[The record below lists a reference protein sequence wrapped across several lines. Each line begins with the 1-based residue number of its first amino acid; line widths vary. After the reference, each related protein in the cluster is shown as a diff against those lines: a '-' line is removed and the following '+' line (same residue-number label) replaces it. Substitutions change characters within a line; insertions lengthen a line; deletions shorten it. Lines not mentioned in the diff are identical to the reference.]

1 LGKAAADSVGGGPVL
16 DRVREQPQDVIVP
29 AEVGEVLE
37 REIDGSEERART
49 AERPE
54 LVPLSL
60 PADHAL
66 TIRHPA
72 DLPLL
77 RD

>member
-29 AEVGEVLE
+29 TEVGEVLE

-49 AERPE
+49 AENW
-54 LVPLSL
+54 
-60 PADHAL
+60 
-66 TIRHPA
+66 TG
-72 DLPLL
+72 
-77 RD
+77 